1 MQSGVIDGILSVED
15 EAEKIIENA
24 HKEASSILASAN
36 DKAAKLVS
44 DALDEARKTGQGD
57 VDAAEALLES
67 HLAMYEEYYPE
78 RTRLILRSLTEQQI
92 ALSGVYS
99 ARQCRVNDEQGF

>member
-67 HLAMYEEYYPE
+67 HLAMYEEE
-78 RTRLILRSLTEQQI
+78 RNRI
-92 ALSGVYS
+92 LSGENQIDPAVLDRAADRIVGRILS
-99 ARQCRVNDEQGF
+99 TAVQGE

>member
-15 EAEKIIENA
+15 EAEEIIENA
-24 HKEASSILASAN
+24 QKEASSIIAAAN

-44 DALDEARKTGQGD
+44 QSLEEARKRGQSD

-67 HLAMYEEYYPE
+67 HLAMYEEERARILDPE
-78 RTRLILRSLTEQQI
+78 VLDRAAERIVNRILST
-92 ALSGVYS
+92 GV
-99 ARQCRVNDEQGF
+99 QDE

>member
-15 EAEKIIENA
+15 EAEEIIENA
-24 HKEASSILASAN
+24 QKEASSIIAAAN

-44 DALDEARKTGQGD
+44 QSLEEARKRGQSD

-67 HLAMYEEYYPE
+67 HLAMYEEE
-78 RTRLILRSLTEQQI
+78 RARI
-92 ALSGVYS
+92 LSGEKHIDPEVLD
-99 ARQCRVNDEQGF
+99 RVAERIVNRILSTGVQDE